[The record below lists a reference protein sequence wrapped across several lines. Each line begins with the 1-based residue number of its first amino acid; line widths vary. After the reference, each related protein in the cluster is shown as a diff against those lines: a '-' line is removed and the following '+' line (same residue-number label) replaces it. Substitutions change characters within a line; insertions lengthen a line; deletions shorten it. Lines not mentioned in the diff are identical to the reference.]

1 MREKIEYAFVRL
13 FLWLAKIAPTSFIYM
28 MMKALTLLVYHV
40 DKKRRHLTIT
50 NLAMAFP
57 EKTPQE
63 IVSLSKEVYSEL
75 SKTITEIL
83 LMFTGKFDIDNAI
96 KNREEVKEKLQE
108 LAQNSPH
115 GIVFMTAHFSNWEL
129 MAHFIAKNGLPM
141 IVIGRKGNNRLIE
154 SNITTPFREKYGNS
168 AASKDKAM
176 LSMMKKL
183 KAKGNVGLLIDQKSG
198 GSHSAKI
205 DFFGKPAETTL
216 SVASLKLKLDPL
228 IVPVFVVR
236 GSDGLYEL
244 VINAPIEYVADE
256 IEDQQKKLE
265 AMTLQYNKVIE
276 DVVRQYPSQWFW
288 MHNRWRL

>member
-63 IVSLSKEVYSEL
+63 IVILSKEVYREL

-244 VINAPIEYVADE
+244 VINAPVEYVADE

-265 AMTLQYNKVIE
+265 AMTLKYNQAIE
-276 DVVRQYPSQWFW
+276 DVVRKYPSQWFW

>member
-1 MREKIEYAFVRL
+1 MREKIEYAFVKL
-13 FLWLAKIAPTSFIYM
+13 FLWLANIAPQSFVYA
-28 MMKALTLLVYHV
+28 MMKALTLLVYHL

-57 EKTPQE
+57 EKTSEE
-63 IVSLSKEVYSEL
+63 IVTLSKEVYKEL
-75 SKTITEIL
+75 SKTISEIL
-83 LMFTGKFDIDNAI
+83 LMLMDKLDIENAI
-96 KNREEVKEKLQE
+96 KNREEAKEKLQK
-108 LAQNSPH
+108 LAQKSPH
-115 GIVFMTAHFSNWEL
+115 GIVFIAAHFSNWEL
-129 MAHFIAKNGLPM
+129 GAHFIAKNGLPTL
-141 IVIGRKGNNRLIE
+141 VIGRKGNNRLIE
-154 SNITTPFREKYGNS
+154 ENITTPFREKYGNS

-176 LSMMKKL
+176 LSMMKRL
-183 KAKGNVGLLIDQKSG
+183 KARGNVGLLIDQKSG

-236 GSDGLYEL
+236 DSDGLYEL
-244 VINAPIEYVADE
+244 VVSEPIEYVADE

-265 AMTLQYNKVIE
+265 AMTLKYNKVIE
-276 DVVRQYPSQWFW
+276 DIIRKYPAQWFW

>member
-1 MREKIEYAFVRL
+1 MREKTEYAFVKL
-13 FLWLAKIAPTSFIYM
+13 FLWLAKIAPTSFIYT
-28 MMKALTLLVYHV
+28 MMKALTLLVYHL
-40 DKKRRHLTIT
+40 DKKRRRLTII
-50 NLAMAFP
+50 NLTMAFP
-57 EKTPQE
+57 EKTSQE
-63 IVSLSKEVYSEL
+63 IVVLSKEVYSEL

-83 LMFTGKFDIDNAI
+83 LMFTGTFDIDNAI
-96 KNREEVKEKLQE
+96 KNREEVREKLQE
-108 LAQNSPH
+108 LSQNSPR

-154 SNITTPFREKYGNS
+154 EKITTPFREKYGNS

-176 LSMMKKL
+176 LSMMKRL

-236 GSDGLYEL
+236 DSDGLYEL
-244 VINAPIEYVADE
+244 VINEPVEYVADE

-265 AMTLQYNKVIE
+265 AMTLKYNRAIE
-276 DVVRQYPSQWFW
+276 DIVKKYPAQWFW

>member
-1 MREKIEYAFVRL
+1 MREKTEYAFVRL
-13 FLWLAKIAPTSFIYM
+13 FLWLAKIAPTSFIYT
-28 MMKALTLLVYHV
+28 MMKALTLLVYHI

-50 NLAMAFP
+50 NLTMAFP

-63 IVSLSKEVYSEL
+63 IVLLSKEVYIEL
-75 SKTITEIL
+75 SKTISEIL
-83 LMFTGKFDIDNAI
+83 LMFTGKFDIDHAI
-96 KNREEVKEKLQE
+96 KNREEVQEKLQE

-154 SNITTPFREKYGNS
+154 ANITTPFREKYGNS

-176 LSMMKKL
+176 LSMMKRL

-198 GSHSAKI
+198 GPLSAKI

-228 IVPVFVVR
+228 VVPVFVVR
-236 GSDGLYEL
+236 NSEGLYEL
-244 VINAPIEYVADE
+244 VINEGVEYVADE

-265 AMTLQYNKVIE
+265 AMTLKYNQAIE
-276 DVVRQYPSQWFW
+276 DIVKKYPEQWFW
-288 MHNRWRL
+288 MHNRWRV

>member
-13 FLWLAKIAPTSFIYM
+13 FLWLAKIAPKSFIYT

-50 NLAMAFP
+50 NLTMAFP
-57 EKTPQE
+57 EKTSEE
-63 IVSLSKEVYSEL
+63 IHTLSKEVYSEL

-108 LAQNSPH
+108 LAQNSPR

-154 SNITTPFREKYGNS
+154 ENITTPFREKYGNS

-176 LSMMKKL
+176 LSMMKRL

-198 GSHSAKI
+198 GSHSAKL
-205 DFFGKPAETTL
+205 DFFGNPAETTL

-244 VINAPIEYVADE
+244 VINEPVEYVAEE
-256 IEDQQKKLE
+256 IEDGQKKLE
-265 AMTLQYNKVIE
+265 AMTLRYNQAIE
-276 DVVRQYPSQWFW
+276 DIVKQYPAQWFW

>member
-1 MREKIEYAFVRL
+1 MREKIEYSLVKL
-13 FLWLAKIAPTSFIYM
+13 FLWLAKIAPKSFIYAT
-28 MMKALTLLVYHV
+28 MKRLTLLVYHL
-40 DKKRRHLTIT
+40 DKKRRNLTIT
-50 NLAMAFP
+50 NLTMAFP
-57 EKTPQE
+57 EKTSEE
-63 IVSLSKEVYSEL
+63 IVTLSKEVYREL
-75 SKTITEIL
+75 SKTIAEIL
-83 LMFTGKFDIDNAI
+83 LMFTGKFDIENAI
-96 KNREEVKEKLQE
+96 KNRDEAKEKLQK
-108 LAQNSPH
+108 LAENSPH

-129 MAHFIAKNGLPM
+129 MAHFIAKNGHPM

-154 SNITTPFREKYGNS
+154 TNITTPFREKYGNS

-176 LSMMKKL
+176 LSMMKRL

-216 SVASLKLKLDPL
+216 SVASLKLKLNPL

-244 VINAPIEYVADE
+244 VINEPVEYVAE
-256 IEDQQKKLE
+256 GIEDQQKKLE
-265 AMTLQYNKVIE
+265 AMTLKYNQAIE
-276 DVVRQYPSQWFW
+276 DIVKKYPEQWFW

>member
-13 FLWLAKIAPTSFIYM
+13 FLWVANIVPKSFMYT

-40 DKKRRHLTIT
+40 DKKRRHLTVT
-50 NLAMAFP
+50 NLTMAFP
-57 EKTPQE
+57 EKTHQE
-63 IVSLSKEVYSEL
+63 IVILSKEVYIEL

-83 LMFTGKFDIDNAI
+83 LMFTGKFDIDHAI

-154 SNITTPFREKYGNS
+154 ANITTPFREKYGNS

-176 LSMMKKL
+176 LSMMKRL

-198 GSHSAKI
+198 GSHSAKL

-236 GSDGLYEL
+236 DSDGLYEL
-244 VINAPIEYVADE
+244 VINEPVAYVAEE
-256 IEDQQKKLE
+256 IEDGQKKLE
-265 AMTLQYNKVIE
+265 AMTLRYNQAIE
-276 DVVRQYPSQWFW
+276 DIVKKYPAQWFW